1 MRIVPIIL
9 ALVIAAALY
18 FVVIERDRL
27 IALVSNQSST
37 KTTIDSEA
45 VTATDNT
52 TAWAGVSDGVVR
64 VMALR
69 SQLREID
76 NAIILRGQTEAAR
89 QVIMQAE
96 TSGRIAS
103 EPLPRGAFV
112 KAGQVLCE
120 IDPGT
125 RSATLAEA
133 RARLAEALARR
144 PEVEARIPE
153 AEARVREAAARL
165 KEAEINA
172 NAATRLSADGF
183 ASESRVASADA
194 ALSSAK
200 AAVISAEAGLKS
212 ATSGLDSL
220 EASAE
225 SARAAVQRS
234 ELDIA
239 RLKVTAPFAGVLE
252 TDTAELGSLLNTQ
265 GGNAL
270 CATILQLDPIRVVG
284 FVPETEVGRIEVGAD
299 GRARL
304 TDGRTLSGQ
313 VSFVARSADPLT
325 RTFRVELTVPNSDQ
339 SIRDGQTAEIMIAAE
354 GVQAHLIPASSLT
367 LNNDG
372 TLGVRLVADDNT
384 AQFTAVT
391 FLRDTRDGAWITGL
405 KDDARI
411 ITVGQEYVTDG
422 VPVHAFYEAQETSQ

>member
-1 MRIVPIIL
+1 MRIVSIIL
-9 ALVIAAALY
+9 ALMIAAVLY
-18 FVVIERDRL
+18 VVVIERDTL
-27 IALVSNQSST
+27 IAFVNDQPSQVTTEVEVEST
-37 KTTIDSEA
+37 
-45 VTATDNT
+45 TDNPT
-52 TAWAGVSDGVVR
+52 PLTNDFEDVVR
-64 VMALR
+64 VMAIR
-69 SQLREID
+69 SQIREID
-76 NAIILRGQTEAAR
+76 SAVVLRGQTEAAR

-96 TSGRIAS
+96 TSGRIIS

-112 KAGQVLCE
+112 TAGQVLCE

-125 RSATLAEA
+125 RNATLAEA

-153 AEARVREAAARL
+153 AEARMIEAKARL
-165 KEAEINA
+165 KEAQINA

-183 ASESRVASADA
+183 ASETRVASADA

-220 EASAE
+220 EAAAE

-270 CATILQLDPIRVVG
+270 CATILQLDPIRIVG
-284 FVPETEVGRIEVGAD
+284 FVPETEVGRIDIGAT
-299 GRARL
+299 GRVRL
-304 TDGRTLSGQ
+304 TDGRALSGR
-313 VSFVARSADPLT
+313 VTFVARSADPLT

-339 SIRDGQTAEIMIAAE
+339 SIRDGQTAEIIIAAE
-354 GVQAHLIPASSLT
+354 GVQAHLIPASALT

-372 TLGVRLVADDNT
+372 TLGVRIVADDDT
-384 AQFTAVT
+384 AQFAAVT
-391 FLRDTRDGAWITGL
+391 FLRDSRDGAWITGL
-405 KDDARI
+405 TDDAKI

-422 VPVHAFYEAQETSQ
+422 VPVHAFYEALETSQ

>member
-1 MRIVPIIL
+1 MRIVSIIL
-9 ALVIAAALY
+9 ALMIAAVLY
-18 FVVIERDRL
+18 VVVIERDTL
-27 IALVSNQSST
+27 IAFVNDQPSQVTTEVEVEST
-37 KTTIDSEA
+37 
-45 VTATDNT
+45 TDNPT
-52 TAWAGVSDGVVR
+52 PLTNDLEDVVR
-64 VMALR
+64 VMAIR
-69 SQLREID
+69 SQIREID
-76 NAIILRGQTEAAR
+76 SAVVLRGQTEAAR

-96 TSGRIAS
+96 TSGRIIS

-112 KAGQVLCE
+112 TAGQVLCE

-125 RSATLAEA
+125 RNATLAEA

-153 AEARVREAAARL
+153 AEARMIEAKARL
-165 KEAEINA
+165 KEAQINA

-183 ASESRVASADA
+183 ASETRVASADA

-220 EASAE
+220 EAAAE

-270 CATILQLDPIRVVG
+270 CATILQLDPIRIVG
-284 FVPETEVGRIEVGAD
+284 FVPETEVGRIDIGAT
-299 GRARL
+299 GRVRL
-304 TDGRTLSGQ
+304 TDGRALSGR
-313 VSFVARSADPLT
+313 VTFVARSADPLT

-339 SIRDGQTAEIMIAAE
+339 SIRDGQTAEIIIAAE
-354 GVQAHLIPASSLT
+354 GVQAHLIPASALT

-372 TLGVRLVADDNT
+372 TLGVRIVADDDT
-384 AQFTAVT
+384 AQFAAVT
-391 FLRDTRDGAWITGL
+391 FLRDSRDGAWITGL
-405 KDDARI
+405 TDDAKI

-422 VPVHAFYEAQETSQ
+422 VPVHAFYEALETSQ

>member
-1 MRIVPIIL
+1 MRIVSIIL
-9 ALVIAAALY
+9 ALMIAAVLY
-18 FVVIERDRL
+18 VVVIERDTL
-27 IALVSNQSST
+27 IAFVNEQPSQVT
-37 KTTIDSEA
+37 SE
-45 VTATDNT
+45 VEVEGTTDNT
-52 TAWAGVSDGVVR
+52 PPLTNNFEDVVR
-64 VMALR
+64 VMAIR
-69 SQLREID
+69 SQIREID
-76 NAIILRGQTEAAR
+76 SAVVLRGQTEAAR

-96 TSGRIAS
+96 TSGRIIS

-112 KAGQVLCE
+112 TAGQVLCE

-125 RSATLAEA
+125 RNATLAEA

-153 AEARVREAAARL
+153 AEARMIEANARL
-165 KEAEINA
+165 KEAQINA

-183 ASESRVASADA
+183 ASETRVASADA

-220 EASAE
+220 EAAAE

-270 CATILQLDPIRVVG
+270 CATILQLDPIRIVG
-284 FVPETEVGRIEVGAD
+284 FVPETEVGRIDIGAT
-299 GRARL
+299 GRVRL
-304 TDGRTLSGQ
+304 TDGRALSGR
-313 VSFVARSADPLT
+313 VTFVARSADPLT

-339 SIRDGQTAEIMIAAE
+339 SIRDGQTAEIIIAAE
-354 GVQAHLIPASSLT
+354 GVQAHLIPASALT

-372 TLGVRLVADDNT
+372 TLGVRLVADNDT
-384 AQFTAVT
+384 AQFAAVT
-391 FLRDTRDGAWITGL
+391 FLRDSRDGAWITGL
-405 KDDARI
+405 TDDAKI

-422 VPVHAFYEAQETSQ
+422 VPVHAVYEALETSQ

>member
-1 MRIVPIIL
+1 MRIVSIIL
-9 ALVIAAALY
+9 ALMIAAVLY
-18 FVVIERDRL
+18 VVVIERDTL
-27 IALVSNQSST
+27 IAFVNDQPSQVTTEVEVEST
-37 KTTIDSEA
+37 
-45 VTATDNT
+45 TDNT
-52 TAWAGVSDGVVR
+52 PPLTNDFEDVVR
-64 VMALR
+64 VMAIR
-69 SQLREID
+69 SQIREID
-76 NAIILRGQTEAAR
+76 SAVVLRGQTEAAR

-96 TSGRIAS
+96 TSGRIIS

-112 KAGQVLCE
+112 TAGQVLCE

-125 RSATLAEA
+125 RNATLAEA

-153 AEARVREAAARL
+153 AEARMIEAKARL
-165 KEAEINA
+165 KEAQINA

-183 ASESRVASADA
+183 ASETRVASADA

-220 EASAE
+220 EAAAE

-270 CATILQLDPIRVVG
+270 CATILQLDPIRIVG
-284 FVPETEVGRIEVGAD
+284 FVPETEVGRIDIGAT
-299 GRARL
+299 GRVRL
-304 TDGRTLSGQ
+304 TDGRALSGR
-313 VSFVARSADPLT
+313 VTFVARSADPLT

-339 SIRDGQTAEIMIAAE
+339 SIRDGQTAEIIIAAE
-354 GVQAHLIPASSLT
+354 GVQAHLIPASALT

-372 TLGVRLVADDNT
+372 TLGVRIVADDDT
-384 AQFTAVT
+384 AQFAAVT
-391 FLRDTRDGAWITGL
+391 FLRDSRDGAWITGL
-405 KDDARI
+405 TDDAKI

-422 VPVHAFYEAQETSQ
+422 VPVHAFYEALETSQ

>member
-1 MRIVPIIL
+1 MRIVSIIL
-9 ALVIAAALY
+9 ALMIAAVLY
-18 FVVIERDRL
+18 IVVIERDTL
-27 IALVSNQSST
+27 IAFVNEQPSQVT
-37 KTTIDSEA
+37 SE
-45 VTATDNT
+45 VEVEGTTDNT
-52 TAWAGVSDGVVR
+52 PPLTNNFEDVVR
-64 VMALR
+64 VMAIR
-69 SQLREID
+69 SQIREID
-76 NAIILRGQTEAAR
+76 SAVVLRGQTEAAR

-96 TSGRIAS
+96 TSGRIIS

-125 RSATLAEA
+125 RNATLAEA

-153 AEARVREAAARL
+153 AEARMIEAKARL
-165 KEAEINA
+165 KEAQINA

-183 ASESRVASADA
+183 ASETRVASADA

-220 EASAE
+220 EAAAE

-270 CATILQLDPIRVVG
+270 CATILQLDPIRIVG
-284 FVPETEVGRIEVGAD
+284 FVPETEVGRIDIGAT
-299 GRARL
+299 GRVRL
-304 TDGRTLSGQ
+304 TDGRALSGR
-313 VSFVARSADPLT
+313 VTFVARSADPLT

-339 SIRDGQTAEIMIAAE
+339 SIRDGQTAEIIIAAE
-354 GVQAHLIPASSLT
+354 GVQAHLIPASALT

-372 TLGVRLVADDNT
+372 TLGVRLVADNDT
-384 AQFTAVT
+384 AQFAAVT
-391 FLRDTRDGAWITGL
+391 FLRDSRDGAWITGL
-405 KDDARI
+405 TDDAKI

-422 VPVHAFYEAQETSQ
+422 VPVHAVYEALETSQ

>member
-1 MRIVPIIL
+1 MRIVSIIL
-9 ALVIAAALY
+9 ALMIAAVLY
-18 FVVIERDRL
+18 VVVIERDTL
-27 IALVSNQSST
+27 IAFVNDQPSQVTTEVEVEST
-37 KTTIDSEA
+37 
-45 VTATDNT
+45 TDNT
-52 TAWAGVSDGVVR
+52 PPLTNDFEDVVR
-64 VMALR
+64 VMAIR
-69 SQLREID
+69 SQIREID
-76 NAIILRGQTEAAR
+76 SAVVLRGQTEAAR

-96 TSGRIAS
+96 TSGRIIS

-112 KAGQVLCE
+112 TAGQVLCE

-125 RSATLAEA
+125 RNATLAEA

-153 AEARVREAAARL
+153 AEARMIEAKARL
-165 KEAEINA
+165 KEAQINA

-183 ASESRVASADA
+183 ASETRVASADA

-220 EASAE
+220 EAAAE

-270 CATILQLDPIRVVG
+270 CATILQLDPIRIVG
-284 FVPETEVGRIEVGAD
+284 FVPETEVGRIDIGAT
-299 GRARL
+299 GRVRL
-304 TDGRTLSGQ
+304 TDGRALSGRIT
-313 VSFVARSADPLT
+313 FVARSADPLT

-339 SIRDGQTAEIMIAAE
+339 SIRDGQTAEIIIAAE
-354 GVQAHLIPASSLT
+354 GVQAHLIPASALT

-372 TLGVRLVADDNT
+372 TLGVRIVADDDT
-384 AQFTAVT
+384 AQFAAVT
-391 FLRDTRDGAWITGL
+391 FLRDSRDGAWITGL
-405 KDDARI
+405 TDDAKI

-422 VPVHAFYEAQETSQ
+422 VPVHAFYEALETSQ

>member
-1 MRIVPIIL
+1 MRIVSIIL
-9 ALVIAAALY
+9 ALMIAAVLY
-18 FVVIERDRL
+18 VVVIERDTL
-27 IALVSNQSST
+27 IAFVNDQPSQVTTEVEVEST
-37 KTTIDSEA
+37 
-45 VTATDNT
+45 TDNPT
-52 TAWAGVSDGVVR
+52 PLTNDFEDVVR
-64 VMALR
+64 VMAIR
-69 SQLREID
+69 SQIREID
-76 NAIILRGQTEAAR
+76 SAVVLRGQTEAAR

-96 TSGRIAS
+96 TSGRIIS

-112 KAGQVLCE
+112 TAGQVLCE

-125 RSATLAEA
+125 RNATLAEA

-153 AEARVREAAARL
+153 AEARMIEAKARL
-165 KEAEINA
+165 KEAQINA

-183 ASESRVASADA
+183 ASETRVASADA

-220 EASAE
+220 EAAAE

-270 CATILQLDPIRVVG
+270 CATILQLDPIRIVG
-284 FVPETEVGRIEVGAD
+284 FVPETEVGRIDIGAT
-299 GRARL
+299 GRVRL
-304 TDGRTLSGQ
+304 TDGRALSGR
-313 VSFVARSADPLT
+313 VTFVARSADPLT

-339 SIRDGQTAEIMIAAE
+339 SIRDGQTAEIIIAAE
-354 GVQAHLIPASSLT
+354 GVQAHLIPASALT

-372 TLGVRLVADDNT
+372 TLGVRIVADDDT
-384 AQFTAVT
+384 AQFAAVT
-391 FLRDTRDGAWITGL
+391 FLRDSRDGAWITGL
-405 KDDARI
+405 TDDAKI

-422 VPVHAFYEAQETSQ
+422 VPVHAFYEAPETSQ